1 MRALCKAAVLA
12 LAIIAVC
19 AQSGVPAYAGP
30 EGKRVAL
37 FIGPTQ
43 DKFLGGITRGVTDA
57 AAAKGMKV
65 TVFSSPFDPTL
76 QAQQIDDAVAQKFDM
91 LILQPISQKAV
102 VPPLTRAKAANIP
115 VVLVVVP
122 LTDASSQDLY
132 LSYAGYDDRALGSLA
147 GEAMARQL
155 TDTGHKE
162 ANVAILAG
170 SMDEGKAPI
179 RQKAF
184 VAALESHPGFKVV
197 ATEDTKWNPVTAETM
212 AGQLLAR
219 FASNGIA
226 GIYGMNDTLANASIQ
241 AIVAAGLKP
250 GTKPGN
256 IIVVGGNCQG
266 VGIENIK
273 NGKMA
278 TTLLD
283 NPVDEGKLAADK
295 VADYFNGAKLDK
307 AYYLKVAE
315 PITAANVAAFE
326 KPCTY

>member
-1 MRALCKAAVLA
+1 MRTLSKAVVLGLVLA
-12 LAIIAVC
+12 AVC
-19 AQSGVPAYAGP
+19 AQFGVPAYAGP

-37 FIGPTQ
+37 FVGPTQ
-43 DKFLGGITRGVTDA
+43 DKYIGGITKGVTESA
-57 AAAKGMKV
+57 TAKGMKV

-115 VVLVVVP
+115 VILAVVP
-122 LTDASSQDLY
+122 LTDESSQALY
-132 LSYAGYDDRALGSLA
+132 LSYAGYDDRALGKLA
-147 GEAMARQL
+147 GEAMVKAL
-155 TDTGHKE
+155 TDTGHKK
-162 ANVAILAG
+162 ANVVVIAG

-184 VAALESHPGFKVV
+184 VAAVESHAGFRVV

-212 AGQLLAR
+212 TGQLLAR
-219 FASNGIA
+219 FASKKIA

-241 AIVAAGLKP
+241 AITAAGLTP
-250 GTKPGN
+250 GTKPGDV
-256 IIVVGGNCQG
+256 IVVGGNCQR

-273 NGKMA
+273 RGTMA
-278 TTLLD
+278 ATLLD
-283 NPVDEGKLAADK
+283 NPLDEGRLAADK
-295 VADYFNGAKLDK
+295 AADYFNGGHLKK
-307 AYYLKVAE
+307 AYYLKPAE
-315 PITAANVAAFE
+315 PITAANVAKFE